1 MSFTFLNL
9 IFKKGKTIYHIEK
22 IIKETGTYVDD
33 GFHEIFVN
41 TSVYDGTKISDLMR
55 CMTQKEVNDLKFPK
69 LVNRINFLKTSEGG
83 RRVMCEVME
92 NMIAEAVSEATSKV
106 ISETNTK
113 VVINMLRLK
122 VDENEIQKLYPAE
135 FEEGKRRFLEES
147 K

>member
-1 MSFTFLNL
+1 
-9 IFKKGKTIYHIEK
+9 
-22 IIKETGTYVDD
+22 
-33 GFHEIFVN
+33 
-41 TSVYDGTKISDLMR
+41 MR

-83 RRVMCEVME
+83 KRVMCEVME

-106 ISETNTK
+106 
-113 VVINMLRLK
+113 MLRLK